1 MRGGIAVTR
10 DGPSHRRQP
19 APHSKNK
26 NTNFFFVCSPL
37 SLSAKLRGDGELGRA
52 SVNVIRRAKRPV
64 TNQRA
69 AGAYTERREENI
81 PEERVP
87 SLYG

>member
-1 MRGGIAVTR
+1 MGSLSRGT
-10 DGPSHRRQP
+10 
-19 APHSKNK
+19 APPIDANPRHILKIK
-26 NTNFFFVCSPL
+26 IQTFFFVCSPL

-69 AGAYTERREENI
+69 AGAYTERREEKI